1 MLIMNIT
8 LSAEEQCIRRSRE
21 YAKKHGTSLN
31 QLIRDYLN
39 ALIDNNNNRED
50 VADEF
55 SRLAMAYGGCS
66 SEGYVFDREE
76 AHQRGE

>member
-1 MLIMNIT
+1 MNIT

-39 ALIDNNNNRED
+39 TLIDNNNRE
-50 VADEF
+50 VIADEF
-55 SRLAMAYGGCS
+55 SRLALEHGGCS
-66 SEGYVFDREE
+66 PEGYVFDRDE